1 MKIKDILESLEE
13 IENNED
19 KLKYLKEILKRIDD
33 KILIKEINELIEEL
47 ENDLEE
53 KLQDVVITP
62 QRKRIIEID
71 DAEHDIEIKES
82 QVTRQRIAR
91 PDINLSDLDNEKEV
105 RYESINLNY
114 KPINITPIYQSAQPF
129 SSYENIA
136 LQNQLNTKLVEE
148 ILVKEKDFN
157 IGQVINDV
165 QREEI
170 RDTIDKF
177 IPNASAEEKIRAEQ
191 QVVYDMKFK
200 NKDLKYITKLR

>member
-33 KILIKEINELIEEL
+33 KEIIKEIKDIIDEL
-47 ENDLEE
+47 EEGLENKLDKVEISHNIRREMQFDEAESDIELQERQIRQRPLIRNDL
-53 KLQDVVITP
+53 
-62 QRKRIIEID
+62 
-71 DAEHDIEIKES
+71 
-82 QVTRQRIAR
+82 
-91 PDINLSDLDNEKEV
+91 NLSNLDNEKEV
-105 RYESINLNY
+105 RYESINSNY
-114 KPINITPIYQSAQPF
+114 KPINTIPIYQSAQPF

-136 LQNQLNTKLVEE
+136 LQNQLNTKMVEE
-148 ILVKEKDFN
+148 ILVKERDFN

-177 IPNASAEEKIRAEQ
+177 IPNASAEEKIRAEH

-200 NKDLKYITKLR
+200 NKDLKYVIKLR

>member
-91 PDINLSDLDNEKEV
+91 PDINLSNLDNEKEV
-105 RYESINLNY
+105 RYESINSNY
-114 KPINITPIYQSAQPF
+114 KPINTIPIYQSAQPF

-136 LQNQLNTKLVEE
+136 LQNQLNTKMVEE
-148 ILVKEKDFN
+148 ILVKERDFN

-177 IPNASAEEKIRAEQ
+177 IPNASAEEKIRAEH

-200 NKDLKYITKLR
+200 NKDLKYVIKLR